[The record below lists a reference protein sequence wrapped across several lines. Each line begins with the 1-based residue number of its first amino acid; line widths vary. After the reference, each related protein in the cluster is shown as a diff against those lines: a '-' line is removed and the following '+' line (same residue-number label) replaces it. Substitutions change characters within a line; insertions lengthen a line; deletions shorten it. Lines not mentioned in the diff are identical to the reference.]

1 MTFRDAAHHIKQTFM
16 RSFKTYLFAVVTVGA
31 ACTVGSL
38 SKRLLMCR
46 GHKAEVCLSH
56 FQPILGRLGEADIK
70 VALSDLSEPK
80 RNQESGVGGVVL
92 GILAGFN
99 LSLVNHENAKYKHD
113 DLIILSRMQC

>member
-1 MTFRDAAHHIKQTFM
+1 
-16 RSFKTYLFAVVTVGA
+16 
-31 ACTVGSL
+31 
-38 SKRLLMCR
+38 MCG

-80 RNQESGVGGVVL
+80 RNQESGVGGGGGVL

-113 DLIILSRMQC
+113 DLIILSRTQC

>member
-1 MTFRDAAHHIKQTFM
+1 MTFRDAAHHIKQIFM

-80 RNQESGVGGVVL
+80 RN
-92 GILAGFN
+92 
-99 LSLVNHENAKYKHD
+99 
-113 DLIILSRMQC
+113 